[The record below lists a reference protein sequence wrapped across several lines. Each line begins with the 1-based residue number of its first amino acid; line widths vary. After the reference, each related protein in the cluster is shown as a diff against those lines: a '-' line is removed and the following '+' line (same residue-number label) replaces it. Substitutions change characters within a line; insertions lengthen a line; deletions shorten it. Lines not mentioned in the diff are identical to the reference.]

1 MSIDPT
7 AYGWQVE
14 PRSLSQGARPGTG
27 AAPENTGFGRLERA
41 VFGADGLTFGD
52 LIDVINPFQHV
63 PVVST
68 IYRSMTGDSI
78 APGPRLAGGGLF
90 GGLIGLASAVV
101 NLAIEQ
107 TTGKDLGDHVLALV
121 SGDGGL
127 LGDGFG
133 SASGA
138 LHVATLEPHERV
150 ALLLAGGAESAPM
163 AAPDP
168 APDPALAG
176 TPGGPAV
183 GSERT
188 PERAPEPA
196 PEPAPVIASAPLID
210 GLELAG
216 LEPDQR
222 VAALQ
227 SSAPAQG
234 SAPAPVVAIASAA
247 AESAGAASGSDGA
260 ERPQSYAPGAS
271 APPQPGAG
279 LGEVPFGPLWQPAA
293 YAPGVA
299 PASDGAIPSLS
310 SWQWQTL
317 TEALRAYGERQAAQ
331 AQPIPLRYDSRQ

>member
-1 MSIDPT
+1 
-7 AYGWQVE
+7 
-14 PRSLSQGARPGTG
+14 
-27 AAPENTGFGRLERA
+27 
-41 VFGADGLTFGD
+41 
-52 LIDVINPFQHV
+52 
-63 PVVST
+63 
-68 IYRSMTGDSI
+68 
-78 APGPRLAGGGLF
+78 
-90 GGLIGLASAVV
+90 
-101 NLAIEQ
+101 
-107 TTGKDLGDHVLALV
+107 ALY
-121 SGDGGL
+121 
-127 LGDGFG
+127 
-133 SASGA
+133 
-138 LHVATLEPHERV
+138 VATLEPHERV
-150 ALLLAGGAESAPM
+150 AALLAGGAERAPM

-168 APDPALAG
+168 APNPVLAG

-196 PEPAPVIASAPLID
+196 PEPAPKSASVIASAPPID

-260 ERPQSYAPGAS
+260 ERPPGAS

-279 LGEVPFGPLWQPAA
+279 LGDVPFGPLWQPAA

-310 SWQWQTL
+310 SSQWQTL
-317 TEALRAYGERQAAQ
+317 TEALRAYGERQEAQ
-331 AQPIPLRYDSRQ
+331 AQPIPLRYDSQQ